1 MATQTVNKSATP
13 VRTPRDF
20 KYAYAVNLAV
30 EEKFSFGT
38 FNPVPRDKIGNWT
51 SVVGNGMVDVAMY
64 YTDDQVTD
72 DPGNRSKHFTDVID
86 MIDGRKSFKQTQ
98 SIAVKAK
105 INDAETERIVMEM
118 IGNRASMTEVNAAL
132 VEVENRVASAGG
144 RLGSL
149 V

>member
-1 MATQTVNKSATP
+1 MANLASTKSATP
-13 VRTPRDF
+13 IRTPRDF

-38 FNPVPRDKIGNWT
+38 FNPVPRDKLGNWT

-64 YTDDQVTD
+64 FTDEQVTD
-72 DPGNRSKHFTDVID
+72 DAGNRSKHFTDVID

-118 IGNRASMTEVNAAL
+118 IGNRASMAEVNDAL
-132 VEVENRVASAGG
+132 TKVENTVAAAGG